1 MNLNLRPLTLAEV
14 AERADCER
22 TFGYELADWLHTVR
36 GTHNRPK
43 LIVSI
48 REEPTLLRNRFPE
61 GANADAWLAAYAD
74 YTADRIGAAPPS
86 WTNAPDR
93 IAPDPW
99 FNVK

>member
-43 LIVSI
+43 LIESI

-74 YTADRIGAAPPS
+74 YTADPG
-86 WTNAPDR
+86 
-93 IAPDPW
+93 
-99 FNVK
+99 